1 MFFQP
6 VTYVWLAMQDNRYT
20 APRLQYALSFRKQP
34 TVRDLRFLR
43 RVPTSD
49 RDVCP
54 KDESDDE
61 VQRNNN
67 GEERDVRI
75 HTRHHCT
82 QASLHRSGLGYL
94 ECREGA
100 RRETIVGS

>member
-54 KDESDDE
+54 KDKSDDE

-67 GEERDVRI
+67 GEGRDVRP
-75 HTRHHCT
+75 HTRHRCT
-82 QASLHRSGLGYL
+82 QASLPQSDLGCP
-94 ECREGA
+94 ERTE
-100 RRETIVGS
+100 